1 MKKTGVWL
9 DKDKALIVTLENNK
23 ECLKT
28 ILSNME
34 HYHVHGGSGTR
45 FKGGP
50 QDVVQDSKYLQ
61 REKHQLKRYFED
73 IISKINNTDALVIF
87 GPGEAQV
94 KLQKRINEDNKELF
108 GKLLANVKVDSM
120 TNNQVKAW
128 VRDFFAKDTFA

>member
-94 KLQKRINEDNKELF
+94 KLQKKINEDNKELF